1 MYSMK
6 SKYKEA
12 WDRLPERFRKI
23 NNLKL
28 YYVLYGGFDEVY
40 RAFEEIRDSR
50 DLDKAY
56 GATLDK
62 IGENVGQ
69 FRMDEDDDLYRQ
81 LIKVRI
87 IANLS
92 LGNIPTINK
101 VLSVLTKDVY
111 LGLKE
116 VWDKEEYR
124 HEPSKIVIEL
134 DSSAKQFPFELVEA
148 IKSAGVRVLTEIHYD
163 SKLDEIWA
171 GGRRRVLKLTYN
183 EYQVTDIK
191 GEADNIFAGRLVS
204 IIRKEWPINNHYN
217 LIAKGQ
223 SGYLTSNIGSIRGE
237 IIE

>member
-1 MYSMK
+1 MRT
-6 SKYKEA
+6 YKDLFEL
-12 WDRLPERFRKI
+12 LPERYRKP
-23 NNLKL
+23 NTEKL
-28 YYVLYGGFDEVY
+28 YYAIFHDRGDLH
-40 RAFEEIRDSR
+40 RAIGQVEDS
-50 DLDKAY
+50 LDINKAY
-56 GATLDK
+56 GQTLDN
-62 IGENVGQ
+62 IGGNVGQ
-69 FRMDEDDDLYRQ
+69 LRQGEDDDLYRQ

-134 DSSAKQFPFELVEA
+134 DSAAKQFPFELVEA

-171 GGRRRVLKLTYN
+171 GGRRRALKITYH
-183 EYQVTDIK
+183 EYQFTDIK
-191 GEADNIFAGRLVS
+191 GEMDNIFAGRLIS
-204 IIRKEWPINNHYN
+204 IIRKEWPINKEYN
-217 LIAKGQ
+217 LLAKGQ
-223 SGYLTSNIGSIRGE
+223 GGYLTSNIGAIRGE